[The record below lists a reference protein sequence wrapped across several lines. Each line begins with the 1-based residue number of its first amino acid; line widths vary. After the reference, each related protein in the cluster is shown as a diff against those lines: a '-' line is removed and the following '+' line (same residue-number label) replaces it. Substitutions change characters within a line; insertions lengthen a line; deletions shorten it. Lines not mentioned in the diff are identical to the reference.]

1 VCSPMARRHRPLR
14 AVSLVFAGFVTL
26 VLLSQLSAHFFAEA
40 IPKHL
45 QAQNAAVIS
54 SIQQTSTDLAFAAAA
69 LGLVFAGA
77 VLLITRQRV
86 AADVDVYRATGLQS
100 SSAFLRLLRSH
111 SLAPLAWVAGAA
123 AATALVDVDFGLNA
137 LFPIGLAV
145 SFACLLV
152 AWLAFVTSVSFSRK
166 GFEGGSG
173 GRAG

>member
-1 VCSPMARRHRPLR
+1 MARRHRPLR

-45 QAQNAAVIS
+45 LTQNAAVIS
-54 SIQQTSTDLAFAAAA
+54 SIQQTSTELAFAAAA
-69 LGLVFAGA
+69 LGLVFGGA
-77 VLLITRQRV
+77 VLLITRQKV
-86 AADVDVYRATGLQS
+86 AADVDVYRATGLPP
-100 SSAFLRLLRSH
+100 SSAFLRLLRTH

-123 AATALVDVDFGLNA
+123 AVTALVDVDFGLNA

-173 GRAG
+173 GMAG

>member
-1 VCSPMARRHRPLR
+1 MARRHRPLR
-14 AVSLVFAGFVTL
+14 AVSLVFAGFVAL

-45 QAQNAAVIS
+45 LVQKAAAIS
-54 SIQQTSTDLAFAAAA
+54 GIQQTSTELAVAAAA
-69 LGLVFAGA
+69 LGLLFVGA
-77 VLLITRQRV
+77 VLVITRQKV
-86 AADVDVYRATGLQS
+86 AADVDVYRANGLPF

-111 SLAPLAWVAGAA
+111 SVAPLAWVAGAA
-123 AATALVDVDFGLNA
+123 AVTALVDVDFGLNA

-152 AWLAFVTSVSFSRK
+152 AWLAFLTSVSFSQK
-166 GFEGGSG
+166 GFQGTSG

>member
-1 VCSPMARRHRPLR
+1 MARRHRPLR
-14 AVSLVFAGFVTL
+14 SVSLVFAGFVTL

-45 QAQNAAVIS
+45 LVQNSAVIS
-54 SIQQTSTDLAFAAAA
+54 GIQHTSTELALAAAA

-77 VLLITRQRV
+77 VLLITRQKV
-86 AADVDVYRATGLQS
+86 SADVDVYRATGLPF

-123 AATALVDVDFGLNA
+123 TVTALVDVDFGLNA
-137 LFPIGLAV
+137 LFPVGLAV
-145 SFACLLV
+145 CFAGLLV
-152 AWLAFVTSVSFSRK
+152 VWLAFLTSVSFSQK
-166 GFEGGSG
+166 GFEGRSG

>member
-1 VCSPMARRHRPLR
+1 MASRHRPLR

-45 QAQNAAVIS
+45 QTQNAAVIS

-86 AADVDVYRATGLQS
+86 AADVDVYRATGLPS

-111 SLAPLAWVAGAA
+111 SVAPLAWVAGAA

-152 AWLAFVTSVSFSRK
+152 AWLAFVTSASFSRR
-166 GFEGGSG
+166 GFEGGTG

>member
-1 VCSPMARRHRPLR
+1 MARRHRPLR

-45 QAQNAAVIS
+45 LVENAAVIAG
-54 SIQQTSTDLAFAAAA
+54 IQQTSTELAFAAAA

-77 VLLITRQRV
+77 VLIIARQKV
-86 AADVDVYRATGLQS
+86 AADVDTYRATGLPP

-111 SLAPLAWVAGAA
+111 SVAPLAWVAGAA
-123 AATALVDVDFGLNA
+123 AVTALVDIDFGLNA
-137 LFPIGLAV
+137 LFPIDLAV
-145 SFACLLV
+145 SFAALLV
-152 AWLAFVTSVSFSRK
+152 VWLAFLTSLSFSQR
-166 GFEGGSG
+166 GFEGRPG